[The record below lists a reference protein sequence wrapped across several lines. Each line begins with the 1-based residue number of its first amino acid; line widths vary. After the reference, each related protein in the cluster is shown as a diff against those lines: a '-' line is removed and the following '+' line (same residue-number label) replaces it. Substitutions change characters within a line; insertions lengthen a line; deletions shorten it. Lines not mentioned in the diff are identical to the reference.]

1 MKEMCYNTNQG
12 IPRCKEVQK
21 FIWPANCTLHPNFLH
36 KNGKD
41 FFFFFFL
48 YGKQPN
54 LSISVMFLFLVGLNS
69 CQNCLKL
76 FKYIVVTTQGKAL
89 ATSALAT
96 SALYL
101 KWTNHN

>member
-41 FFFFFFL
+41 FFFFF
-48 YGKQPN
+48 
-54 LSISVMFLFLVGLNS
+54 LVRETTKSFHICYVFVFGW
-69 CQNCLKL
+69 LKFVSKL
-76 FKYIVVTTQGKAL
+76 LENIQIHCCNDPRK
-89 ATSALAT
+89 SASHICAIPQ
-96 SALYL
+96 
-101 KWTNHN
+101 KD